1 MYAGRDAVDALPSLR
16 ELAHRQAAIVT
27 RAQLAV
33 LGVDHRAVDRQVRAG
48 RWAVVG
54 PLLVALHRGPLD
66 LLARS
71 WAAVLNAGDPSGL
84 CSWSALAQWGLR
96 GWPREGVHVVV
107 ARGMRPPPL
116 AWVHLHESR
125 RHTAS
130 DLVVSTG
137 RPPAHDLPRAA
148 IDAAA
153 WSGSART
160 AGGLLV
166 ATVQQGLT
174 SVPALF
180 AQLESAGRVRH
191 RRLLRATLLDIA
203 GGADALSEVDLSAL
217 CAAAGLPLPRR
228 QSVRTDVRGRRRFR
242 DAEWVR
248 SDGRVVI
255 GEIDGVGHLEPTR
268 WYDDLMRDAELTR
281 VESDAIRFRL
291 PGLALRA
298 EPDRVVT
305 ILRSVLLP

>member
-1 MYAGRDAVDALPSLR
+1 
-16 ELAHRQAAIVT
+16 
-27 RAQLAV
+27 
-33 LGVDHRAVDRQVRAG
+33 
-48 RWAVVG
+48 
-54 PLLVALHRGPLD
+54 
-66 LLARS
+66 
-71 WAAVLNAGDPSGL
+71 
-84 CSWSALAQWGLR
+84 
-96 GWPREGVHVVV
+96 
-107 ARGMRPPPL
+107 MRPPPL
-116 AWVHLHESR
+116 EWVHLHESR

-130 DLVVSTG
+130 DLVVSRG

-153 WSGSART
+153 WSGSARA

-174 SVPALF
+174 SVAALF
-180 AQLESAGRVRH
+180 AELESAGRVRH
-191 RRLLRATLLDIA
+191 RRLLRTTLLDIA
-203 GGADALSEVDLSAL
+203 GGADALSEVDLTAL

-268 WYDDLMRDAELTR
+268 WYDDLMRDAELAR
-281 VESDAIRFRL
+281 VEADAIRVRL
-291 PGLALRA
+291 PALALRA
-298 EPDRVVT
+298 EPDRVVA